1 MSGQPIDFSIFDVD
15 RTITKVPTYSMFLIF
30 ASSRLA
36 PWRLLFIPLIICRML
51 GYKTGMGTRSG
62 LKEFM
67 HAVMLGR
74 KINRSKGE
82 AVAAEFATILFE
94 KFVYAEAIWLVAEE
108 RASGRRVV
116 FSTAAPS
123 LYIAP
128 LAQKFFVNDVVASQ
142 CHADRNQLFYKLV
155 DGNCFGPN
163 KRNKIEAYLEKLNI
177 DRHDAHIRFYSD
189 DGSDLPS
196 LEWADTAIAVNP
208 SKKLREIARERDWK
222 ILDWAR

>member
-1 MSGQPIDFSIFDVD
+1 MSGRPIDFSIFDVD

-30 ASSRLA
+30 ASCRLA
-36 PWRLLFIPLIICRML
+36 PSRLLFIPLIICRML
-51 GYKTGMGTRSG
+51 GYKMGMGTRSG

-67 HAVMLGR
+67 HAAMLGR
-74 KINRSKGE
+74 KINRAKAE
-82 AVAAEFATILFE
+82 AVAAEFASILFE
-94 KFVYAEAIWLVAEE
+94 KFVYSEAIWLVAEE
-108 RASGRRVV
+108 RAAGRRVA
-116 FSTAAPS
+116 FATAAPS

-128 LAQKFFVNDVVASQ
+128 LAQKFFVDDVVASQ
-142 CHADRNQLFYKLV
+142 CYVDGDRLFYNLV

-163 KRNKIEAYLEKLNI
+163 KRDKIEAYLEKLNI
-177 DRHDAHIRFYSD
+177 DRNDAHIRFYSD

-208 SKKLREIARERDWK
+208 SKKLREIAHARDWK